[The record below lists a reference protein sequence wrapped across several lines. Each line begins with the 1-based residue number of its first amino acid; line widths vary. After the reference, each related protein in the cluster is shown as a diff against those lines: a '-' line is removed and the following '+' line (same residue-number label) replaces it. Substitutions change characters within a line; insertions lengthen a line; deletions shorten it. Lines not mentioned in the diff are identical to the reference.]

1 MPEGM
6 VDKQELQRQV
16 GKEQALQRS
25 CKDCQ
30 VREERVPELVD
41 ILPDRWLSKV
51 EVPGSTR

>member
-6 VDKQELQRQV
+6 VELQRQV